1 MVTVI
6 SLAMMST
13 VKGWSMIVM
22 MIRIFLD
29 CDEREDKDGGSQ

>member
-1 MVTVI
+1 MVTVS

-29 CDEREDKDGGSQ
+29 CDEMEDKDGGSQ